1 MNHISDKNKLAVT
14 EKVLISYENHI
25 NPKDYDEEKMLE
37 MMSVDKC
44 TNNWERFRD
53 DCLQHIMCSEECS
66 IIFYDKF
73 FKLVHQID
81 PIYYEEQN
89 DFLKFLNQII
99 LWKKND
105 LKNQNVDKIIE
116 IFSRLYEKSIEEKN
130 NESMTQN
137 LGVLSQTILDFSIK
151 THGTC
156 VVVKLRNS
164 FEKICEKTSD
174 YELLYTLWRKL
185 FER

>member
-1 MNHISDKNKLAVT
+1 MNHISDKNKLGTT
-14 EKVLISYENHI
+14 EKVLIRYENQI

-37 MMSVDKC
+37 MMNINSC
-44 TNNWERFRD
+44 TNNWKRFRN

-73 FKLVHQID
+73 LKLVHQLD
-81 PIYYEEQN
+81 PIFCEEQG

-99 LWKKND
+99 LWKQND
-105 LKNQNVDKIIE
+105 LKNQNVDNIIE
-116 IFSRLYEKSIEEKN
+116 IFTRLYEESIEEKKK
-130 NESMTQN
+130 ESMTKN
-137 LGVLSQTILDFSIK
+137 LELLSQTILDFTIK
-151 THGTC
+151 THGTF